1 MIFSVESLLEYFE
14 KLGVVLKV
22 DYNQQKGKGKIE
34 FQTAEMVKSLLYKC
48 LKIGEIEIFTWQSLE
63 FFEER
68 AEPGLIVVGSISMNC
83 VYVF

>member
-34 FQTAEMVKSLLYKC
+34 FQTVETVKTLLYKC
-48 LKIGEIEIFTWQSLE
+48 LKIGEIEIFTWKSVE
-63 FFEER
+63 FFEKR
-68 AEPGLIVVGSISMNC
+68 AEPGLIVVGTICIN
-83 VYVF
+83 YVL